1 MNYTFHTHS
10 ETKTKLTHKQ
20 LNKIMKNITKLFAI
34 AIVILGFSAT
44 SFAQGTSTKS
54 ATASAKIVESL
65 VLTNTVPLN
74 FGTMTVPTTPATVT
88 IAPGGVRTS
97 TGTLSLLTIA
107 PISTD
112 ATYTVAGDNNATYVV
127 TLPADG
133 VVSIISGSNSMTV
146 NAFKLTGDLTT
157 RTLSGTG
164 IGTFDVGATLGL
176 SSGQAAGSYTGSFD
190 VTVAY
195 N

>member
-1 MNYTFHTHS
+1 
-10 ETKTKLTHKQ
+10 
-20 LNKIMKNITKLFAI
+20 MKNITKLFAI
-34 AIVILGFSAT
+34 AIAIIGFSAT

-54 ATASAKIVESL
+54 ASASAKIVESL

-74 FGTMTVPTTPATVT
+74 FGTMTVPTSAATVT

-97 TGTLSLLTIA
+97 SGTLSLLTIA
-107 PISTD
+107 PVSTD
-112 ATYTVAGDNNATYVV
+112 ATYTVAGDKNATYVV

-133 VVSIISGSNSMTV
+133 VVSIVSGSNSMTI
-146 NAFKLTGDLTT
+146 NSFKLTGDLTT
-157 RTLSGTG
+157 RTLSGAG
-164 IGTFDVGATLGL
+164 NDTFDVGATLGL
-176 SSGQAAGSYTGSFD
+176 ASGQAAGSYIGSFD